1 MTAWWPR
8 GADVFGHDQYKCT
21 GTLQKSGTSSA
32 AAAATHDGSWYSSP
46 WIDPDPPLLL
56 LLSTC
61 WSEFALLKASVN
73 SRDTPVSNYPLSVLE
88 VVGILRSLI
97 ENTHSWK
104 PWQNFGSTVSVIP
117 RESQQLLFILSDS
130 WVVRNIYFVPI
141 GFVRIHKTFVY
152 DNYGFVTDAT
162 LKVRIKIGAFQET
175 HPIFCQMSQENEN
188 YQWKCEASTVL
199 ETFVEAL
206 RAREK
211 LLQLRQTL
219 YYILF
224 LSYEKWFPRS

>member
-97 ENTHSWK
+97 ENPHSWR
-104 PWQNFGSTVSVIP
+104 PWQNLG
-117 RESQQLLFILSDS
+117 QQYPSFLENPTNYFSFNPIRGWQEIFISFRLASPVHVCD
-130 WVVRNIYFVPI
+130 
-141 GFVRIHKTFVY
+141 
-152 DNYGFVTDAT
+152 DYGFFTDAT
-162 LKVRIKIGAFQET
+162 FKVWIKIGAFQDT
-175 HPIFCQMSQENEN
+175 HPVFCQISQDNEN
-188 YQWKCEASTVL
+188 YRWKCETFILL

-206 RAREK
+206 RAFVTEGK
-211 LLQLRQTL
+211 FALHTFLQL
-219 YYILF
+219 
-224 LSYEKWFPRS
+224 